1 MLQMMLAD
9 VKGRRFQ
16 FEHATNMQ
24 EAFLSLSK
32 KPAQIVLLSLTLG
45 AHAGLQNLQA
55 IQEKFPA
62 IPVIIFTELDNQSLA
77 TEALH
82 MGAQDFL
89 VKGKLDGSLL
99 SRVISYGIER
109 HSVMQ
114 EMRIKNKEL
123 ERLNSLKTEFVS
135 TVSHEL
141 RTPLTI
147 LISATNNLLDG
158 AYGKLTLPQRKW
170 MKKIET
176 QAMKLLDMISELL
189 DLSKLQS
196 GLAHWKE
203 KPVDMSELVE
213 NTVHNLQPIA
223 KDKHVILTSEIDTKE
238 FTVSGDPKRLEQVL
252 SNLITNAFKFTP
264 EQGTIRVETSK
275 DDGFAIICVSDTGP
289 GIAAENQGLIFEK
302 FRQIRSNDEDGSPTK
317 GIGLGLAICKEIV
330 EHHQGKIWVESELG
344 QGSRFLFSLPLEKQN
359 EIEKQRAA

>member
-1 MLQMMLAD
+1 MLQMMLSD

-16 FEHATNMQ
+16 FEHATTLHD
-24 EAFLSLSK
+24 AILSLSRN
-32 KPAQIVLLSLTLG
+32 PAQIVLLSLTLG
-45 AHAGLQNLQA
+45 GHADLKNLQE

-62 IPVIIFTELDNQSLA
+62 IPVVIFTELDNQSLA
-77 TEALH
+77 MEALH

-89 VKGKLDGSLL
+89 VKGKLDGALL

-114 EMRIKNKEL
+114 EMRLKNKEL
-123 ERLNSLKTEFVS
+123 EHLNSLKTEFVS

-158 AYGKLTLPQRKW
+158 AYGKLSDPQRKW
-170 MKKIET
+170 MRKIET
-176 QAMKLLDMISELL
+176 QAMKLLEMISDLL

-196 GLAHWKE
+196 GRSHWKQ
-203 KPVDMSELVE
+203 KPVDLSELVE
-213 NTVHNLQPIA
+213 DTVHNLQTVA
-223 KDKHVILTSEIDTKE
+223 KDKNVELTAKIDSRK
-238 FTVSGDPKRLEQVL
+238 FTVSGDPTRLEQVL

-264 EQGTIRVETSK
+264 ENGKIHVEAAK
-275 DDGFAIICVSDTGP
+275 NDGLAIICVSDNGP
-289 GIAAENQGLIFEK
+289 GIAVEHQGLIFEK
-302 FRQIRSNDEDGSPTK
+302 FRQIRSNDDEGASTK

-344 QGSRFLFSLPLEKQN
+344 QGSRFLFSLPLEKSTVREN
-359 EIEKQRAA
+359 RKAA